1 MGSMESRRSV
11 ASRSWCIVISSGVVR
26 KVEVLVARKVLAEL
40 KRSSTEVSGQARG
53 GALDFWFGRQHM
65 IASY

>member
-11 ASRSWCIVISSGVVR
+11 ASKDWFIVGSWGVVR
-26 KVEVLVARKVLAEL
+26 AVEVLVARKVLAEW
-40 KRSSTEVSGQARG
+40 STEVSGQARG
-53 GALDFWFGRQHM
+53 GAFDFWFGQQRK